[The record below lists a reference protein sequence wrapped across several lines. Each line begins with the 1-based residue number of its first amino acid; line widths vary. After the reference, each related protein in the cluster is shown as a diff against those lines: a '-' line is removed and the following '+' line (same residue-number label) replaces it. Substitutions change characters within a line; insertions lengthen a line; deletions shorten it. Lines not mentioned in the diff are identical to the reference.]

1 MVISLQIPSTPSGHQ
16 SGKTLH
22 QGPHDSGYGKRV
34 TTGFKRAK
42 IPVTIMSDDSPILDN
57 FQGMKRSAW

>member
-1 MVISLQIPSTPSGHQ
+1 MVISLQVPRSPSGLP
-16 SGKTLH
+16 SRKTLH
-22 QGPHDSGYGKRV
+22 QGSHDSRNGKRV

-57 FQGMKRSAW
+57 CQGMKRSAW